1 MTVNES
7 PPTISVAA
15 GITVGLVASF
25 VQSLGLT
32 IQRLSHVAN
41 ERLPPQERKRDWQR
55 PLWLGGFAIF
65 ILSNVFG
72 TLFQIG
78 ALPIV
83 VLGPLG
89 AVSLLWNA
97 AFARLILGDE
107 FTIHL
112 VLGTVLIAGGATL
125 IGIFG
130 VVPEETHTLEE
141 LVRLYRRPPFIVW
154 VSLLAFFLT
163 LVLLIAHLAEWR
175 LNRLLTL
182 LYPPSPSAMS
192 KPSSRPSWRRHI
204 RRWSAPSK
212 SAALHNDLRA
222 SLPGLR
228 PGAVAIDSLDS
239 ASERTPLLKQTR
251 WAHRVDTLRPKP
263 LALNVESPGDDAAQA
278 VTLSRIKRT
287 RVWVGLAYGATSGT
301 LSGLCLLFTKT
312 GIELLILT
320 IMGQNQFSHIEAWII
335 IVVLL
340 VCEVFQLS
348 YLNRALRL
356 VGPTL
361 VCPLAF
367 CFYNSSSIASGLIY
381 YNQWDDLSG
390 LQIGLVGLGI
400 VVLLAG
406 VWVVSLKSGT
416 GADKGAGV
424 ELRESEDTEAEEPW
438 TDGTFSTE
446 PEPEE
451 DDADQPLDWRPRG
464 FSVGIGAASPGF
476 DVRPT
481 AQHRARR
488 RTSTPPAS
496 TPFPSYSN
504 HLDLSDETPVIPPD
518 DDEFASLS
526 RSQRARRGCQSLSGS
541 LYVGSHRR
549 SGSGG
554 SLSLPTMP
562 FPTEGDASADG
573 EAAHGLGIDQGSRL
587 ARWWKRMQG
596 RANQDGAR

>member
-1 MTVNES
+1 MVDEP

-130 VVPEETHTLEE
+130 VVPEETHTLKE
-141 LVRLYRRPPFIVW
+141 LVRLYRRPPFIIW

-163 LVLLIAHLAEWR
+163 LVLLVAHVVEWR
-175 LNRLLTL
+175 LDHLLAL
-182 LYPPSPSAMS
+182 LYPSSPSAMT
-192 KPSSRPSWRRHI
+192 KPASRPSWRKHA

-212 SAALHNDLRA
+212 PATLHNDLRA
-222 SLPGLR
+222 SLPALK
-228 PGAVAIDSLDS
+228 PGGVAVDSPES
-239 ASERTPLLKQTR
+239 TSERTPLLKQTR
-251 WAHRVDTLRPKP
+251 WADRVDKLRPQP
-263 LALNVESPGDDAAQA
+263 LALGVEAPGDDVGQA
-278 VTLSRIKRT
+278 LALSRIKRT

-320 IMGQNQFSHIEAWII
+320 IMGKNQFGHVEAWII

-381 YNQWDDLSG
+381 YDQWDDLSS

-400 VVLLAG
+400 IVLLAG
-406 VWVVSLKSGT
+406 VWVVSLKSGSA
-416 GADKGAGV
+416 ADKGAGV
-424 ELRESEDTEAEEPW
+424 ELREREGMEAEEPW
-438 TDGTFSTE
+438 TDGAFSTE
-446 PEPEE
+446 PEAEE
-451 DDADQPLDWRPRG
+451 DDADEPLEWRPRG
-464 FSVGIGAASPGF
+464 FSVGLGAASPGF

-481 AQHRARR
+481 AQHRPRS

-496 TPFPSYSN
+496 MPFPTFSN
-504 HLDLSDETPVIPPD
+504 ELDVNDETPPITPND
-518 DDEFASLS
+518 HGFASPS
-526 RSQRARRGCQSLSGS
+526 RSQRARQGCQSLSGS
-541 LYVGSHRR
+541 LYVGSRRR
-549 SGSGG
+549 SGSSG
-554 SLSLPTMP
+554 SLSIPTTP
-562 FPTEGDASADG
+562 FPTQGDASANG
-573 EAAHGLGIDQGSRL
+573 EATHGLAFDKGPSPL
-587 ARWWKRMQG
+587 ARWWKRIRG
-596 RANQDGAR
+596 RTSGDGA